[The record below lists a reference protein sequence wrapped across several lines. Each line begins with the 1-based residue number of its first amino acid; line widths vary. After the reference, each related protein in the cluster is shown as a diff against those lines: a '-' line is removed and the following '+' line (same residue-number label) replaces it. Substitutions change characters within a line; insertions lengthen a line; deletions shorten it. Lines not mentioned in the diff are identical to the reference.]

1 MSAKKV
7 LLIAGITVVVFI
19 ALVGSCVAALSG
31 PRSGAS
37 GTGVG
42 SAVPGAVAGAQAG
55 SKRPSLAFPGQMDG
69 DLSTDVGGA
78 ISVDGVVISAA
89 ALREV
94 NTSIGNY
101 LCSQVV
107 YQNNSSESMNFNGG
121 FDWKLQ
127 DPNGVGRMTG
137 FGGSK
142 NSLSAGELA
151 PGGNLSGDVCWDG
164 EQVLK
169 GQYVILLDPSFDFSD
184 DRYAWLGGVQ

>member
-7 LLIAGITVVVFI
+7 LLIAGITAVVFM
-19 ALVGSCVAALSG
+19 ALVGSCVAALSSAASR
-31 PRSGAS
+31 PS

-42 SAVPGAVAGAQAG
+42 SVVAGATAGAQAG
-55 SKRPSLAFPGQMDG
+55 SERPNLAFPGQMDG
-69 DLSTDVGGA
+69 DLATDVGGA

-89 ALREV
+89 PLREV
-94 NTSIGNY
+94 NSSLGNY

-107 YQNNSSESMNFNGG
+107 YQNNSSEAMNFNGG

-137 FGGSK
+137 FGGSD
-142 NSLSAGELA
+142 NLLSAGQLA

-164 EQVLK
+164 EQILK